1 VARVL
6 VTGSNDGLGRDA
18 ARRLLDGGHEVVGH
32 ARSAAK
38 ADGLRRELPGV
49 ADVLVA
55 DLASLAQVRALADAA
70 NAIGTFD
77 AVIHNAGVYLE
88 SRRIATEDGHSHVL
102 AVNALAPYV
111 LTARMHRPRR
121 LVYLT
126 SGLHESA
133 GADLSDIDWVRR
145 RWSAM
150 RAYAE
155 SKLFDATLAAVIA
168 RRWPEVRSN
177 SVSPGWVATK
187 MGGPGA
193 PDDLAAGSLTQAWLA
208 VSDDPAAQVSGAFL
222 FHQQVR
228 SAHPAVTDHAFQ
240 DALLEAFERLTG
252 DALP

>member
-1 VARVL
+1 
-6 VTGSNDGLGRDA
+6 
-18 ARRLLDGGHEVVGH
+18 
-32 ARSAAK
+32 
-38 ADGLRRELPGV
+38 
-49 ADVLVA
+49 
-55 DLASLAQVRALADAA
+55 
-70 NAIGTFD
+70 
-77 AVIHNAGVYLE
+77 
-88 SRRIATEDGHSHVL
+88 
-102 AVNALAPYV
+102 
-111 LTARMHRPRR
+111 MHRPRR

-150 RAYAE
+150 QAYAE
-155 SKLFDATLAAVIA
+155 SKLFDATLAAAIA

-208 VSDDPAAQVSGAFL
+208 VSDEPAAQVSGAFL
-222 FHQQVR
+222 HHQQVR
-228 SAHPAVTDHAFQ
+228 PAHPAVTDHAFQ